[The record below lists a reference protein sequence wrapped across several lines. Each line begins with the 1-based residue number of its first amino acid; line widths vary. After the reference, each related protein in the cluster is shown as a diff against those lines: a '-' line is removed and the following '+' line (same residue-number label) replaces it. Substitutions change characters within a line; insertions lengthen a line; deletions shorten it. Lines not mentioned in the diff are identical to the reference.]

1 MIWIYSPVMEI
12 RDEILKLKKE
22 KNAVIL
28 AHNYQI
34 PEIQDIADFVGD
46 SLDLSKKARDTDA
59 DVMVFCG
66 VKFMAETAKILSP
79 EKTVLL
85 PEKDAGCPM
94 ADMVTPQDVLDL
106 RKKYPD
112 ATFVAY
118 VNTNADVKALVD
130 VCCTSANAIK
140 VVNGINAGRI
150 VFLPDKNLGK
160 WVQRHTDKEIIIWHG
175 FCPTHHSFIT
185 PEDIKHLKK
194 EHPDALV
201 MVHPECTPEVI
212 DLADEVASTNG
223 MVHIA
228 RESNKKEFI
237 VGTEE
242 GLAYRLKKENPEKEF
257 YPIKRAICSGMKT
270 ITLDS
275 LLNSLKYNQ
284 FGIKLSDEIIK
295 RSRNALNRML
305 EF

>member
-1 MIWIYSPVMEI
+1 MIWIYSPDMEI

-59 DVMVFCG
+59 DVIVFCG

-94 ADMVTPQDVLDL
+94 ADMVTPQDVMDL

-160 WVQRHTDKEIIIWHG
+160 WVQRHTDKEIIIWYG

-185 PEDIKHLKK
+185 SEDIKHLKK

-270 ITLDS
+270 ITLHS
-275 LLNSLKYNQ
+275 LLSSLKYNQ
-284 FGIKLSDEIIK
+284 FGIELTDEIIT